1 MSEDGT
7 EDLKIKN
14 LTHHPKVKDRYP
26 ADEDRELDLDGEPR
40 NPPKVTRDSAYTDA
54 DWTII
59 SGHRRVDALSE
70 AGEST
75 VEVEVVGPFENRQ
88 EELKAILDYND
99 SRDRKAG
106 EKVIDAVDWIQIQEN
121 AVDTGLDNFPKGY
134 RDKLDNAPGDT
145 SGKSLMKGLRVW
157 WAAEEGEY
165 DGGRLTD
172 EAQQAAEELW
182 EGLCLGDESF
192 HSAYTT
198 LKDDLSKA
206 VPGTTKREH
215 EEWMVGESIFPYIGS
230 KEEIVGWFL
239 WRVPDYGRLE
249 SPKRYTRLPEHSRFV
264 EVFGGTAAG
273 IYNKPPSEEEVY
285 NDLNEDYS
293 DFFETLRDHG
303 EEIERFLEGVRYTRD
318 QFEEWTRKWYQESW
332 RPNDDVE
339 RAGVFFFNRFA
350 QMLAKEHELS
360 GFKRPSQNRPQS
372 KEFYDKVEALG
383 EFQKRFKRD
392 NPEYFEDRFD
402 LSVAPRLDSEVE
414 VENLDY
420 REVLSKYDSEDTLF
434 YLDPP
439 YVDKEG
445 YYDDEIDHDRL
456 VKEVSQLEGE
466 FILSYGEHLPD
477 GLEKYRIEEL
487 VHPTSNNDRLER
499 LIFSFSPE
507 EEGTFDIPTTGD
519 SVGTYPSTDD
529 PFVE

>member
-1 MSEDGT
+1 MSDDGT
-7 EDLKIKN
+7 EELDPDKLKP
-14 LTHHPKVKDRYP
+14 HPVAGNRYP
-26 ADEDRELDLDGEPR
+26 GDEQREFHLDGEPQD
-40 NPPKVTRDSAYTDA
+40 PPKVTKDSAYTDS

-59 SGHRRVDALSE
+59 DGHRRVEARSE
-70 AGEST
+70 SGAT
-75 VEVEVVGPFENRQ
+75 TIEVEIVDTGDSKR
-88 EELKAILDYND
+88 EEMETILEYNQT
-99 SRDRKAG
+99 RDKKRG
-106 EKVIDAVDWIQIQEN
+106 DHVIDAVDWIRIWEDS
-121 AVDTGLDNFPKGY
+121 VETGLEDFPSGY
-134 RDKLDNAPGDT
+134 RDRLEKIPGPG
-145 SGKSLMKGLRVW
+145 GKSLEHGLRVW
-157 WAAEEGEY
+157 WAAKEGEY
-165 DGGRLTD
+165 KGDKLTD
-172 EAQQAAEELW
+172 ESQEAAEELW
-182 EGLCLGDESF
+182 EGLCSNNESF

-198 LKDDLSKA
+198 LKDDLSIA
-206 VPGTTKREH
+206 VPDTTKRDH

-239 WRVPDYGRLE
+239 WRVPEYGRLE
-249 SPKRYTRLPEHSRFV
+249 NPKRYTRLPEHSRFV

-303 EEIERFLEGVRYTRD
+303 EEISRYLEGVRYTRD
-318 QFEEWTRKWYQESW
+318 QFEDWTRKWYQQSW
-332 RPNDDVE
+332 RPKDDVK

-360 GFKRPSQNRPQS
+360 GYKRPSQNRPQP
-372 KEFYDKVEALG
+372 KEFYEKVERLG

-392 NPEYFEDRFD
+392 DPEYFEDRFD
-402 LSVAPRLDSEVE
+402 LSVAPHLDSEVE

-439 YVDKEG
+439 YVNKEG

-466 FILSYGEHLPD
+466 FILSYGESLPD
-477 GLEKYRIEEL
+477 GLEKYRIEKL

-499 LIFSFSPE
+499 LIFSFTEE

-519 SVGTYPSTDD
+519 SIGTYPSTDD